1 MFLHQ
6 SWNFSWTNANGHAAT
21 TQSASARRHKGR
33 YIGMTSANFQSLI
46 QQVQRQ
52 FRPGH
57 PSVAKPPN
65 TPRQGRRAN
74 RQTWFAIGCT
84 MLAWAL
90 TTGFS
95 VTPIVLDALSIGPR
109 SSAQITVTN
118 PNPTNLPLEI
128 TIEEVTMDEKGAAK
142 DRRDASADFVILP
155 PQATLNA
162 GQARVFTLQYIGEAD
177 LAESRY
183 FEWSVDQVP
192 VTLPEGQNAV
202 QIVYAISGILC
213 VAPATGKSD
222 VSVVGATIETTK
234 DGKFQPMLSMRNAGN
249 AHAFLSRGVLRLSLR
264 DKAGKITWR
273 QTLRAQ
279 EIEQIMGVGVLPAL
293 RTRDVIVPVD
303 LPSAD
308 GVVVAEFSLPT
319 SSSRPNRR

>member
-1 MFLHQ
+1 
-6 SWNFSWTNANGHAAT
+6 
-21 TQSASARRHKGR
+21 
-33 YIGMTSANFQSLI
+33 MTSANFQSFSQQVHGRFRHGDNPLAKTPETI
-46 QQVQRQ
+46 QQNW
-52 FRPGH
+52 FA
-57 PSVAKPPN
+57 SC
-65 TPRQGRRAN
+65 
-74 RQTWFAIGCT
+74 QTWFAIGFT

-95 VTPIVLDALSIGPR
+95 VTPIVLEAVSVGPR

-128 TIEEVTMDEKGAAK
+128 TIQEVTMDEKGVAK

-177 LAESRY
+177 PAESRY

-192 VTLPEGQNAV
+192 VTMAEGQNAV
-202 QIVYAISGILC
+202 QIVYAITGILC

-222 VSVVGATIETTK
+222 VSVVGTAIETTTE
-234 DGKFQPMLSMRNAGN
+234 GKFQPVLSMRNAGN

-264 DKAGKITWR
+264 DKAGKTIWR

-293 RTRDVIVPVD
+293 RTRDVKVPVD

-308 GVVVAEFSLPT
+308 GVVVAEFSLPA
-319 SSSRPNRR
+319 SNSRPNRR

>member
-1 MFLHQ
+1 MFRHKLNNRTWPETMGKFTTMHWASTKQHKGPDFGMTRAFFPIISQRVQSQFRQGQQRMAKTPETPSQ
-6 SWNFSWTNANGHAAT
+6 SWL
-21 TQSASARRHKGR
+21 ASC
-33 YIGMTSANFQSLI
+33 
-46 QQVQRQ
+46 
-52 FRPGH
+52 
-57 PSVAKPPN
+57 
-65 TPRQGRRAN
+65 
-74 RQTWFAIGCT
+74 QTWLAIACT

-95 VTPIVLDALSIGPR
+95 VIPVVLDAVSVGPR

-118 PNPTNLPLEI
+118 PNPTNLPVEI
-128 TIEEVTMDEKGAAK
+128 TIQEVTMDEKGGAK
-142 DRRDASADFVILP
+142 DRRDASADFLILP

-183 FEWSVDQVP
+183 FEWGVDQVP

-222 VSVVGATIETTK
+222 VSVVGTAIETTRE
-234 DGKFQPMLSMRNAGN
+234 GKFQPVLSMRNAGN

-264 DKAGKITWR
+264 DKAGKIVWR

-279 EIEQIMGVGVLPAL
+279 EIGQVVGVGVLPAL
-293 RTRDVIVPVD
+293 RTRDVKVPID

-308 GVVVAEFSLPT
+308 GVVVAEFSLPA
-319 SSSRPNRR
+319 SNSRSNRR

>member
-1 MFLHQ
+1 MH
-6 SWNFSWTNANGHAAT
+6 W
-21 TQSASARRHKGR
+21 ASTKRHKGPD
-33 YIGMTSANFQSLI
+33 IGMTSAHFQSFS
-46 QQVQRQ
+46 QRVKGQ
-52 FRPGH
+52 FKQRDQGMAMMPER
-57 PSVAKPPN
+57 
-65 TPRQGRRAN
+65 PRQSWFTSC
-74 RQTWFAIGCT
+74 QTWLALGCT

-95 VTPIVLDALSIGPR
+95 VTPVVLDAVSIGPR

-118 PNPTNLPLEI
+118 PNPTNLPVEI
-128 TIEEVTMDEKGAAK
+128 TIQEVTMDEQGAAK

-177 LAESRY
+177 LTESRY
-183 FEWSVDQVP
+183 FEWSMDQVP
-192 VTLPEGQNAV
+192 VTLAEGQNAV

-222 VSVVGATIETTK
+222 ISVVGAAIETTK
-234 DGKFQPMLSMRNAGN
+234 EGKFQALLSMRNAGN
-249 AHAFLSRGVLRLSLR
+249 AHAFLSSGVLRLSLR
-264 DKAGKITWR
+264 DKDGKIMWR

-293 RTRDVIVPVD
+293 RTRDVKVPVD

-308 GVVVAEFSLPT
+308 GVLVAEFSLPT
-319 SSSRPNRR
+319 PSRRQNRR

>member
-1 MFLHQ
+1 
-6 SWNFSWTNANGHAAT
+6 
-21 TQSASARRHKGR
+21 
-33 YIGMTSANFQSLI
+33 
-46 QQVQRQ
+46 
-52 FRPGH
+52 
-57 PSVAKPPN
+57 
-65 TPRQGRRAN
+65 
-74 RQTWFAIGCT
+74 

-95 VTPIVLDALSIGPR
+95 VTPVVLDAVSIGPR
-109 SSAQITVTN
+109 SSAQVTVTN
-118 PNPTNLPLEI
+118 PNPTNLPVEI
-128 TIEEVTMDEKGAAK
+128 TIQEVTMDEKGAAK

-192 VTLPEGQNAV
+192 VTLPEGENAV

-222 VSVVGATIETTK
+222 VSVVGTAIETTTE
-234 DGKFQPMLSMRNAGN
+234 GKFHPILSMRNAGN
-249 AHAFLSRGVLRLSLR
+249 AHAFMSRGVLRLSMR
-264 DKAGKITWR
+264 DKDGKITWR

-279 EIEQIMGVGVLPAL
+279 EIGLGAYADNAKTAGKLTLAKARVEAAKVRAEVKAGRNVVSERKAGKAERIEANRNTFAVLAKEVHKH
-293 RTRDVIVPVD
+293 R
-303 LPSAD
+303 A
-308 GVVVAEFSLPT
+308 
-319 SSSRPNRR
+319 SRRNRKGQQAK